1 MSNSRENWG
10 SRLGVILAV
19 AGSAVGLGNFL
30 VFPGRVAANGGGAF
44 LIPYFIA
51 FILIGIPLA
60 WMEWALGRRGGK
72 YGHGTGPGI
81 LNTIIDH
88 PSAKYLG
95 SLGVVGPM
103 LIFFFYIFI
112 ESWLLGYIYFSATG
126 ELSAAAANGAA
137 SVSALLFDS
146 YLTGNHSIVGIPSV
160 YLFFSI
166 SFLLNF
172 GIIFFGVRKGIENTA
187 KVLMPLLLILGFI
200 LMIRVLTLPG
210 ISSGLGFMW
219 NPDFSKLLDIEVWF
233 QATSQ
238 IFFTLSVGVGTI
250 LTYASYVKPKQ
261 DIALSSL
268 TANSTNE
275 FIEVIIGGTI
285 VIPAAVTL
293 LGAAATE
300 GVAKAGVVDL
310 GFITMP
316 LIFDHMGDKVG
327 FVLQVLWFTLLFIGG
342 LTSSISMLQPSISFL
357 EDELRLERKTSI
369 VVLGLIT
376 LFFSLLVIYGFNCGA
391 AGEIDLWGFNFSLI
405 FFGTIEAITFAWIL
419 GVKEGV
425 KELLEGAEIG
435 IPKPF
440 LFIMKYI
447 TPTFLIGLVFLWFT
461 KGGGWDR
468 VMLTN
473 LVVENVSLPSI
484 PLLFPDGIETTN
496 RTFIIFF
503 RGALLSLLIMVNWT
517 IFVAW
522 RNRCGVSIL
531 KEVDNECN

>member
-1 MSNSRENWG
+1 MADSRENWG

-51 FILIGIPLA
+51 FVLIGIPLA
-60 WMEWALGRRGGK
+60 WMEWSLGRRGGK
-72 YGHGTGPGI
+72 FGHGTGPGI
-81 LNTIIDH
+81 LNTVINH
-88 PSAKYLG
+88 PTAKYLG
-95 SLGVVGPM
+95 SFGVVGPM

-126 ELSAAAANGAA
+126 ALSTAAAGGADTVA
-137 SVSALLFDS
+137 ALLFDT
-146 YLTGNHSIVGIPSV
+146 YLGGEHYLLGIPSV
-160 YLFFSI
+160 YLFFGI
-166 SFLLNF
+166 TFLLNF
-172 GIIFFGVRKGIENTA
+172 GIIFFGVRKGIEATA
-187 KVLMPLLLILGFI
+187 KVLMPLLIILGLV
-200 LMIRVLTLPG
+200 LMVKVLTLPG
-210 ISSGLGFMW
+210 ISNGLGFMW
-219 NPDFSKLLDIEVWF
+219 NPDFSRLLDVEVWF

-238 IFFTLSVGVGTI
+238 IFFTLSVGIGTI

-268 TANSTNE
+268 TANATNE
-275 FIEVIIGGTI
+275 FIEVIIGGTL

-316 LIFDHMGDKVG
+316 LIFNEMGATTG
-327 FVLQVLWFTLLFIGG
+327 FVLQISWFILLFIGG
-342 LTSSISMLQPSISFL
+342 LTSSISILQPGISFL
-357 EDELRLERKTSI
+357 EDELRLERKASVT
-369 VVLGLIT
+369 VLGVVT
-376 LFFSLLVIYGFNCGA
+376 LFFSLLVIYGFGAGA
-391 AGEIDLWGFNFSLI
+391 ADEIDLWGFNFSLI
-405 FFGTIEAITFAWIL
+405 LFGTIEAITFAWVL

-440 LFIMKYI
+440 IFIMKYI
-447 TPTFLIGLVFLWFT
+447 TPTFLITLMILWFT

-468 VMLTN
+468 LLLTN
-473 LVVENVSLPSI
+473 LVAEPVTLPSI
-484 PLLFPDGIETTN
+484 PLLFPEGIETSN

-503 RGALLSLLIMVNWT
+503 RGALLSLLVMVNVT

-522 RNRCGVSIL
+522 RNRGGVSIL